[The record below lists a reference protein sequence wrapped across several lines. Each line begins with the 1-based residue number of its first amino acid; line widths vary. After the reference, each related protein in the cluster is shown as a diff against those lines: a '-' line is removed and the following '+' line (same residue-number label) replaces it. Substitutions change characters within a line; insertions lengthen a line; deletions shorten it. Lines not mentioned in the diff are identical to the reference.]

1 MDIEGASTVSLYFL
15 RGIVKASI
23 VLLGSSSL
31 HSLSTF
37 FSHTPAY
44 YPYKS
49 TVNNRKDYD
58 AL

>member
-1 MDIEGASTVSLYFL
+1 MTVSLYFL

-23 VLLGSSSL
+23 VLLEFSSL
-31 HSLSTF
+31 QSLSTF
-37 FSHTPAY
+37 FSHTPVY

>member
-1 MDIEGASTVSLYFL
+1 MTVSLYFL

-23 VLLGSSSL
+23 VLLEFSSL
-31 HSLSTF
+31 QSLSTF
-37 FSHTPAY
+37 FSHTPVY
-44 YPYKS
+44 YSYKS